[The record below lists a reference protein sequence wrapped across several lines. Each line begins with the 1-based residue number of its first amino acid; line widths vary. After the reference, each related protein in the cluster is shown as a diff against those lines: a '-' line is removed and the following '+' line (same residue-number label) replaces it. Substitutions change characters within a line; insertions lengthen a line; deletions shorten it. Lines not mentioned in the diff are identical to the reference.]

1 MNDIK
6 ITIQPT
12 PIPNALKFILSTL
25 VKNEGKSTYETVADC
40 GDNLMAAAL
49 FTIRGVD
56 QLHFYQNVIT
66 ISKFNYID
74 WEEIEDDIV
83 NGIRE
88 RMPTHNPDFEDLDP
102 EEERR
107 KNLSPE
113 LLEIEQILDK
123 TIRPGLQADG
133 GDLKCLSFEENI
145 LVVKYEGACGTCPS
159 STGGT
164 LEAIKSIL
172 RDQYNPE
179 LDVYIAPSF

>member
-1 MNDIK
+1 MSENELK

-12 PIPNALKFILSTL
+12 PNPNALKFILSVL

-40 GDNLMAAAL
+40 GDNLMAASL

-66 ISKFNYID
+66 ISKFNYI
-74 WEEIEDDIV
+74 I
-83 NGIRE
+83 GCLRE
-88 RMPTHNPDFEDLDP
+88 KMPSHDPDFEEVDP

-113 LLEIEQILDK
+113 LLKIEEILDH

-133 GDLKCLSFEENI
+133 GDLVCLSMEENI

-164 LEAIKSIL
+164 LEAIKGIL

-179 LDVYIAPSF
+179 IEVYIAP